1 MVQKFLLWSALLV
14 YMVSNSHVSLAMHY
28 CCGEVVDWSLA
39 GEAEKC
45 CESTK
50 EKKNCCRDVQIAF
63 DVDEDQAS
71 PEVVNL
77 EFTPA
82 MTMIATLP
90 SAVEFDFPHSILDEI
105 RLSDHAPPDMSLRHF
120 YLLYEVFRL

>member
-1 MVQKFLLWSALLV
+1 MFRKSLIWTAFLL
-14 YMVSNSHVSLAMHY
+14 YMLSNSHVSLAMHY

-50 EKKNCCRDVQIAF
+50 EKKNCCRDVQLAF

-77 EFTPA
+77 EFTPV
-82 MTMIATLP
+82 MIVIAALP
-90 SAVEFDFPHSILDEI
+90 AAVEFDFPHAIADEI
-105 RLSDHAPPDMSLRHF
+105 RLSDHAPPDMSVRQF